1 MSAEDSFG
9 LFIYLFFKLR
19 NDKNSSERMQRLY
32 PHTGNELINLWAYL
46 CTKRFLP
53 SIFQFLWNFM
63 IGEEVYLV
71 YILQTA
77 VNILGVFFSQ
87 QFGYFVLAKQL
98 KFCSYYLK
106 LYTASTLKESA
117 TFKHLHAIWP
127 NLTSGHYLTHAR
139 SHISW
144 AAVLAWWQSWQN
156 KKKSKWNGL
165 QLFWVGLLNNL
176 PCQ

>member
-1 MSAEDSFG
+1 
-9 LFIYLFFKLR
+9 
-19 NDKNSSERMQRLY
+19 MQRLY

-53 SIFQFLWNFM
+53 SIFQFLWNSM

-156 KKKSKWNGL
+156 KKKVNETDYNYFELVCLIICPVSNHTTHIVGGFSKITRNKPL
-165 QLFWVGLLNNL
+165 
-176 PCQ
+176 